1 MVEIWL
7 IWIFF
12 CTILPCILFSFSWS
26 LQQLLG
32 LYCLLPL
39 LCPSLGRMGLPCG
52 LAGKESACNVGDLS
66 PISGLGTSLGEGNG
80 YPLQYS
86 GLENSMNCIVHGI
99 TKCWTW
105 SIEQLSLPLGQNVP
119 LISSIFLKRSL
130 VFPLLLFS
138 SSFIHCSLKKAFLYL
153 GAVLWKPTFSR
164 IYLPL
169 SPLHF
174 PSLLYL
180 GICK

>member
-1 MVEIWL
+1 MVEIWF

-12 CTILPCILFSFSWS
+12 GTILSCILFSFSWS

-39 LCPSLGRMGLPCG
+39 LFPSLGRMGLPCG

-66 PISGLGTSLGEGNG
+66 PISGLGTSPGEGNG
-80 YPLQYS
+80 YSLQYS

-119 LISSIFLKRSL
+119 LMSSIFLKRSL

-138 SSFIHCSLKKAFLYL
+138 SSFMHCSLKKAFL
-153 GAVLWKPTFSR
+153 
-164 IYLPL
+164 
-169 SPLHF
+169 SPCC
-174 PSLLYL
+174 SLELY
-180 GICK
+180 I